1 MNDVSCGHME
11 DVSGGLAHELEVRI
25 PAGLERL
32 LEGLEGKEH
41 TTLI

>member
-1 MNDVSCGHME
+1 MYDVSCGHME
-11 DVSGGLAHELEVRI
+11 DVSGCLAHELEVRI

-41 TTLI
+41 ATLI